1 MVTREGRL
9 SEICTKHDLDVSDQA
24 ETDKFLSVSK
34 LIINDQL
41 EPRLKNLG
49 TQIAKR
55 AVETV

>member
-9 SEICTKHDLDVSDQA
+9 SEIRTKHALDVSDQA